1 MEPNLTY
8 WAEMNTQELLQADHI
23 EDIAFCSYGLPEKR
37 HSQKLHRDN
46 TMGEYISNE
55 NVLFFTFEQ
64 IVELTKSYIFSK
76 LSLKGTHSRRSFH
89 NLRTAIVRPETRDF
103 FTLLNFPK
111 WALSLL
117 PGVVYDMSGQFKNL
131 ISH

>member
-37 HSQKLHRDN
+37 HSQKFHRDN
-46 TMGEYISNE
+46 TIGEYISNE

-64 IVELTKSYIFSK
+64 IVELRKSYLFSK
-76 LSLKGTHSRRSFH
+76 VSLKGTHSRRNFH
-89 NLRTAIVRPETRDF
+89 NLRTVYRSPRNGR
-103 FTLLNFPK
+103 LLHFIEFP
-111 WALSLL
+111 
-117 PGVVYDMSGQFKNL
+117 
-131 ISH
+131 